1 MVKANDNN
9 NGLILHNTPAVMEMD
24 LTFQPYAPYLCY
36 SFK

>member
-1 MVKANDNN
+1 MVKGNDSNS
-9 NGLILHNTPAVMEMD
+9 GFILHNTLAVIEMD